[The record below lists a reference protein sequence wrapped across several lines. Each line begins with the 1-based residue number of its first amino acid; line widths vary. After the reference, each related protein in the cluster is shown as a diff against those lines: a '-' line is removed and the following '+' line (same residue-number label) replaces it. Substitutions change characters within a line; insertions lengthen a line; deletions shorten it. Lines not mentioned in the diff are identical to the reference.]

1 MKSIYHIFTLLV
13 FTWFSANAQSSNC
26 NCSLKGVVHEKDIH
40 QVVPGAVIYIKGTNI
55 STFADAK
62 GKYAFKNLCQGKYIL
77 ICQAVGFQKVEIP
90 VNLSNEHEED
100 FSLEDKDEH
109 LQEVVVS
116 GKKMENVTQA
126 KGTLEG
132 EALDQTRGQNLGESL
147 KGITGVTTLQ
157 TGSSISKPIIHGMH
171 SNRVLIL
178 NNGIRQEGQQWGSEH
193 APEIDPFVA
202 KKLTVIKGAAGV
214 RYGSD
219 AIAGVIMVEP
229 APLPDSV
236 NIHGEIN
243 TAGFL
248 NGRMGVVSGIAE
260 GGLSAIKGLAWRVQG
275 TYKRGGDLKTANYYM
290 ANTGVQERNFS
301 VALGYNKVHY
311 GTEMFFSYF
320 DTQLGIF
327 AGSHIGNTT
336 DLQNAI
342 NNPQPNEAYTPSEP
356 SYTINRPN
364 QDLAHHL
371 LKLKSFAIVDNLGK
385 FTLTLARQYDWR
397 LEYDVPRGNRN
408 LNTLNFKLT
417 TYTGELM
424 LEHKPLFNK
433 IAGSIGISG
442 MYQENLSS
450 SYELKKPLVNTVL
463 IPNYQVSTGGLF
475 IIERYLKN
483 RWEFETGLR
492 YDFRNAQAYG
502 LTFNNQAYN
511 NSFDFNNFSATA
523 GTTYTL
529 NEHFDF
535 KFNAALAWRAPNMNE
550 LFSDGIH
557 HGAAAYEKGNINL
570 QPEVA
575 HNLNF
580 TANYTSDKFNLE
592 VSPYLNFID
601 DFIYLKPRSENGV
614 LQTVLTVRGAFP
626 AFDYTQVNA
635 RFAGLDLS
643 ASYQIS
649 EKIAITEKYSMVRA
663 KDVLNNQ
670 YMVNIPSD
678 RLESTLKYD
687 FKKRGAFISISN
699 SLVAKQTRV
708 EANSDFLAPPPAY
721 SLWKADAGISIRKVN
736 VGLSVSNLFNVAY
749 REYLNRFRYFTDDLG
764 RNISLRL
771 KYSF

>member
-1 MKSIYHIFTLLV
+1 MKSIYLIFTLLI
-13 FTWFSANAQSSNC
+13 FTWFSTKAQSQNC

-116 GKKMENVTQA
+116 GKKIENVTQA
-126 KGTLEG
+126 KGILEG

-236 NIHGEIN
+236 RIHGEIN
-243 TAGFL
+243 TAGFS
-248 NGRMGVVSGIAE
+248 NGRMGVISGIAE
-260 GGLSAIKGLAWRVQG
+260 GGLSAIKGFSWRVQG

-301 VALGYNKVHY
+301 VALGYNKIHY

-342 NNPQPNEAYTPSEP
+342 NNPQPNEAYTPAEP
-356 SYTINRPN
+356 SYNINRPN

-417 TYTGELM
+417 TYTGELL

-433 IAGSIGISG
+433 ISGSIGISG

-492 YDFRNAQAYG
+492 YDFRKAEAYG

-523 GTTYTL
+523 GTTYTF
-529 NEHFDF
+529 NEHLDF

-580 TANYTSDKFNLE
+580 TANYTNDKINVE

-601 DFIYLKPRSENGV
+601 DFIYLKPRSVDGV

-635 RFAGLDLS
+635 RFAGIDVS
-643 ASYQIS
+643 AIYQIS
-649 EKIAITEKYSMVRA
+649 KQISISEKYSMVRA

-699 SLVAKQTRV
+699 SLVAKQNRV

-721 SLWKADAGISIRKVN
+721 SLWKADAGISIKKVN
-736 VGLSVSNLFNVAY
+736 VGLSVSNAFNVAY